1 MFVDGSAGSAPFN
14 FILLGIWAVVFV
26 YWHRTNKTMLNKKIF
41 SIDFAGQPLS
51 LTISNLADQADAS
64 VLGQYGDTTVLVT
77 AVMGKEDRDID
88 YFPLVVDYEEKFYA
102 AGKII
107 GSRFVRREGRPSE
120 NAILSGRMIDRSIRP
135 LFNHNLRRDVQLVIT
150 VLSYDEEND
159 PDFIALLSASLALAI
174 SPIPWN
180 GPIAGA
186 RLSRTIENK
195 TIINP
200 VNSFFIENG
209 QSLFD
214 AFVSATEEKINMI
227 ELAGKE
233 IKESAIAESFELAH
247 QEIKK
252 LINFQKEIIGQVGK
266 PKAEVSIAE
275 PDSELRQK
283 IKEFLKGKLA
293 EALYAENKID
303 RQNKILKLKGELK
316 QYLINESVKE
326 FEFAD
331 YLFDE
336 EINELIHF
344 DIINSERRPDG
355 RKIDEVRELFTE
367 IGLLKRLHGSAL
379 FMRGNTQALAVTTLA
394 APGAEQLI
402 ETMEIS
408 AKRRFMLHYNF
419 PPYSTGEVGRMGG
432 VGRREVGHGNLAEKA
447 IKAVLPTQEEF
458 PYTIRVVSEILSS
471 NGSSSMASACAAS
484 LSLMDAGVPIKKP
497 VAGIAM
503 GLMSEEKGNY
513 KILTDIQ
520 GPEDHHGDMDCK
532 VAGTSDGITA
542 IQMDVKIDGVT
553 LKQLA
558 EVLEQAK
565 KARLKILDVMTK
577 TIAEPRKE
585 ISPYAPVVMVLDIL
599 PEQIGEVIGP
609 GGKII
614 NTIIKETGVQT
625 IDIEQTGRV
634 FVAAGKAEQ
643 ATSAIHYIKSMTRK
657 IQVGEIIEGKVI
669 KILEFGAIV
678 DLGGGKDG
686 MIHVS
691 ELKEGFVKKVEDVVK
706 IGDTVKVKVIKTD
719 ENGRI
724 GLSSKALQ
732 EAPEQK

>member
-1 MFVDGSAGSAPFN
+1 
-14 FILLGIWAVVFV
+14 
-26 YWHRTNKTMLNKKIF
+26 MLNKKIF